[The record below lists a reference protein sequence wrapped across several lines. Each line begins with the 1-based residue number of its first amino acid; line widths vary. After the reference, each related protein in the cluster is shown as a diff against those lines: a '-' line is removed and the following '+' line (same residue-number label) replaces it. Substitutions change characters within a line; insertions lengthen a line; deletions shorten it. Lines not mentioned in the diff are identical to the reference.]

1 MQSDINL
8 GSPRRVVYQSFET
21 SPAACPQCDGCLQQS
36 KQTYSV
42 ATRRGRKLLDS
53 FVMGSDFGWYC
64 DSCPVVVIG
73 TLQVRAL
80 LAHSMPH
87 WDVGNEFCVEGI
99 VDLDAIPE
107 HKRHLPIGDEN
118 NPMPLIEFQQ
128 PRVGTPRQSLT
139 KKQRQQRQKLLA
151 KKLSEKYENK
161 RKSASWSAPRSDTP
175 DSRSDWLEFQGR
187 DYGND
192 RSFDS
197 P

>member
-1 MQSDINL
+1 MPSDINL
-8 GSPRRVVYQSFET
+8 SSTRQVVYQSFET
-21 SPAACPQCDGCLQQS
+21 SPTACPQCGGYLQQS
-36 KQTYSV
+36 RQTYSV

-53 FVMGSDFGWYC
+53 FVVGSDFGWYC

-73 TLQVRAL
+73 THQVGAL
-80 LAHSMPH
+80 LGHSMPH
-87 WDVGNEFCVEGI
+87 WEVGNEFCVEGV

-151 KKLSEKYENK
+151 RKLREKSENK
-161 RKSASWSAPRSDTP
+161 RKIA
-175 DSRSDWLEFQGR
+175 
-187 DYGND
+187 
-192 RSFDS
+192 
-197 P
+197 